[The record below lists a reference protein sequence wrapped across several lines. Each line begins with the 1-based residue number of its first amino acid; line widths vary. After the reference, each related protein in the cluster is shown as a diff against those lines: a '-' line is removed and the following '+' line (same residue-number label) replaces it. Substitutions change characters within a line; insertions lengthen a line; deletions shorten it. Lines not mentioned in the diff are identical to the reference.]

1 MAIPKYDDLFNPLL
15 KAMHRLG
22 GSASVQE
29 IEEKVANILKLTDK
43 QINEVH
49 RGNRTKLSYRLAWTR
64 NYLKRYGLLENSSR
78 GVWALTNVG
87 NHITKVDKKKVNKK
101 VKSLDFADS
110 KSITKR
116 LTYTVTGPETWR
128 DQLLNYLKEM
138 DPRSFERLCQRVLR
152 ESGFVEVEVT
162 ERSKDGGIDGV
173 GKVRLGGFL
182 SFKVVFQC
190 KRYRRSITAKQ
201 IRDFR
206 GAMVGRSDKGLFI
219 TTSTFTRGAKE
230 EAERE
235 GAFPIDLINGNLLT
249 EKMKEFK
256 LGVIV
261 EQEEII
267 KFDKNWFESAAK
279 KS

>member
-15 KAMHRLG
+15 KALHSLG

-29 IEEKVANILKLTDK
+29 TEEEMSNILKLTDK
-43 QINEVH
+43 QSNEKH
-49 RGNRTKLSYRLAWTR
+49 RGNRTKLSYRLAWAR
-64 NYLKRYGLLENSSR
+64 NYLKRYGLLENSAR
-78 GVWALTNVG
+78 GVWALTIIG
-87 NHITKVDKKKVNKK
+87 NYTTKVDKKEVNKK
-101 VKSLDFADS
+101 VKALDSVDS
-110 KSITKR
+110 KASAKR
-116 LTYTVTGPETWR
+116 LAYAVTGPELWR
-128 DQLLNYLKEM
+128 DQLLDYLKNM
-138 DPRSFERLCQRVLR
+138 DPRSFEILSQRVLR

-162 ERSKDGGIDGV
+162 GKSKDGGIDGV

-190 KRYRRSITAKQ
+190 KRYRKSISAKQ

-235 GAFPIDLINGNLLT
+235 GAFPIDLIEGNLLT

-261 EQEEII
+261 KQEEVI
-267 KFDKNWFESAAK
+267 KFDKSWFESAAK